1 MRFGIHNGKNKFKIM
16 IQRIQTVYL
25 LAIVILSGF
34 VIFCPIAELLNNV
47 DKLIYLVD
55 YKGISLVKPTGNI
68 IESRI
73 WALTSVSSVVP
84 ILALITIFS
93 FKNRVKQIRLTVI
106 NMFFMLCF
114 YIFLILYIWPACV
127 RLHTDWHLQIVSVF
141 PLLNLILS
149 YLAIGSIGKDEKLIK
164 SLDRLR

>member
-1 MRFGIHNGKNKFKIM
+1 M

-25 LAIVILSGF
+25 LAIVVLSGF
-34 VIFCPIAELLNNV
+34 VFFSPLAELINKV
-47 DKLIYLVD
+47 DNIFYLVD
-55 YKGISLVKPTGNI
+55 FKSISMVQPTGGNT

-73 WALTSVSSVVP
+73 WAVTAVTAVVP

-93 FKNRVKQIRLTVI
+93 FKNRVKQIRFTVI
-106 NMFFMLCF
+106 NMSFMLSF
-114 YIFLILYIWPACV
+114 YIFMTLYLWPACE
-127 RLHTDWHLQIVSVF
+127 RLHADWHLQIVSVF

-149 YLAIGSIGKDEKLIK
+149 YLAIGAIGKDDKLVK

>member
-1 MRFGIHNGKNKFKIM
+1 M

-34 VIFCPIAELLNNV
+34 VIFSPLADLLNQADNL
-47 DKLIYLVD
+47 KYLVD
-55 YKGISLVKPTGNI
+55 FKGISLIQTTGNS

-73 WALTSVSSVVP
+73 WALTSVSMVVP

-106 NMFFMLCF
+106 NMFFILCF
-114 YIFLILYIWPACV
+114 YIFLILYLWPACG
-127 RLHTDWHLQIVSVF
+127 RLHADWHLRIVSVF
-141 PLLNLILS
+141 PLVNLILS
-149 YLAIGSIGKDEKLIK
+149 YLAIGAIGKDEKLIK
-164 SLDRLR
+164 SMDRLR

>member
-1 MRFGIHNGKNKFKIM
+1 M

-34 VIFCPIAELLNNV
+34 IIFSPVADLMNNI

-55 YKGISLVKPTGNI
+55 FKGISLVQPTGNI
-68 IESRI
+68 IESHI
-73 WALTSVSSVVP
+73 WGLTSVSTVVP

-106 NMFFMLCF
+106 NMFFMIA
-114 YIFLILYIWPACV
+114 YYAFLLLYLWPACD
-127 RLHTDWHLQIVSVF
+127 RLHTDWHLRIVAVF
-141 PLLNLILS
+141 PLVNLILS
-149 YLAIGSIGKDEKLIK
+149 YLAIGAIGKDEKLVK
-164 SLDRLR
+164 SMDRLR

>member
-1 MRFGIHNGKNKFKIM
+1 M

-34 VIFCPIAELLNNV
+34 IIFSPVADLMNNI

-55 YKGISLVKPTGNI
+55 FKGISLVQPTGNI
-68 IESRI
+68 IESNI
-73 WALTSVSSVVP
+73 WGLTSVSTVVP

-106 NMFFMLCF
+106 NMFFMIA
-114 YIFLILYIWPACV
+114 YYAFLLLYLWPACD
-127 RLHTDWHLQIVSVF
+127 RLHTDWHLRIVAVF
-141 PLLNLILS
+141 PLVNLILS
-149 YLAIGSIGKDEKLIK
+149 YLAIGAIGKDEKLVK
-164 SLDRLR
+164 SMDRLR